1 MTLTSTVKTSSQ
13 PSNRNRT
20 KCRHVPKK
28 TALTRCLKVKLG
40 PRKDKSTSARTR
52 TAHITGPVSPVCS
65 KHIAKNPYPHTP
77 VSCSHTC
84 STCSASG
91 SCLFRCPWLSNHHPT
106 HFTSPLLFLSALPEC
121 IGSDFEDFSASCL
134 PEGMWS
140 LWLIRGSP
148 VSDCPQP
155 PLSVPLPRF
164 NTFFYTSASPSQT
177 PCCKSGPPV
186 HQDLRRD
193 ARALR
198 RTADT

>member
-1 MTLTSTVKTSSQ
+1 MALAKIKAQARAHARPISSDLSAPCAVNILLKTLIHTLLF
-13 PSNRNRT
+13 
-20 KCRHVPKK
+20 HVH
-28 TALTRCLKVKLG
+28 THALHVLHLVCVYLDAPGCL
-40 PRKDKSTSARTR
+40 TT
-52 TAHITGPVSPVCS
+52 
-65 KHIAKNPYPHTP
+65 
-77 VSCSHTC
+77 
-84 STCSASG
+84 
-91 SCLFRCPWLSNHHPT
+91 PT